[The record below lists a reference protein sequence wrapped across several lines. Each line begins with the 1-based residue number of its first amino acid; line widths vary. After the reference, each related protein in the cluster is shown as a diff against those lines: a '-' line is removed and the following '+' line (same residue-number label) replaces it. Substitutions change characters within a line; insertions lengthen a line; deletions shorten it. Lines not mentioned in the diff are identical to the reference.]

1 MLWAREGDRAVT
13 GTADPGDGL
22 HAIVLAAGASSRFGS
37 AKQLVR
43 VAGRPLLHTAVA
55 RAAEVA
61 GTAVIV
67 VLGARAAELT
77 PLLKHSQSSVVVNRD
92 WREGLASSIRTGVA
106 RLPASCTAALL
117 MLVDQ
122 AAVTA
127 EDLKRLVSAWR
138 RQPEYIAAAR
148 YGSTTGV
155 PAIFPRS
162 TFSEL
167 QSLRGDVGARVLLQR
182 NPDRI
187 VRVPIAS
194 AAIDI
199 DTPEDLLKLGSE
211 R

>member
-1 MLWAREGDRAVT
+1 MT
-13 GTADPGDGL
+13 GAADPGDGL

-43 VAGRPLLHTAVA
+43 VAGRPLLHAAVA

-61 GTAVIV
+61 GTAVTV

-77 PLLKHSQSSVVVNRD
+77 PLLKHSQSSIIINRD
-92 WREGLASSIRTGVA
+92 WREGMASSIRAGVA
-106 RLPASCTAALL
+106 RLPPSCTAVLL
-117 MLVDQ
+117 TLVDQ

-138 RQPEYIAAAR
+138 RQPEYIVAAR
-148 YGSTTGV
+148 YGTTTGV

-162 TFSEL
+162 TFPDL
-167 QSLRGDVGARVLLQR
+167 QSLRGDTGARALLQR
-182 NPDRI
+182 NPDRL
-187 VRVPIAS
+187 VRVPMAS
-194 AAIDI
+194 AAVDI
-199 DTPEDLLKLGSE
+199 DTPEDLLKLGFE

>member
-1 MLWAREGDRAVT
+1 MTVG
-13 GTADPGDGL
+13 ADPGEGL
-22 HAIVLAAGASSRFGS
+22 HAIVLAAGASTRFGS
-37 AKQLVR
+37 AKQLAR

-61 GTAVIV
+61 GSAVTI

-77 PLLKHSQSSVVVNRD
+77 PLLTHSQASVVINRE
-92 WREGLASSIRTGVA
+92 WREGMASSIRAGVA
-106 RLPASCTAALL
+106 RLPATCTAALL

-138 RQPEYIAAAR
+138 RQPEYIVAAR
-148 YGSTTGV
+148 YGMTTGV

-162 TFSEL
+162 AFSDL
-167 QSLRGDVGARVLLQR
+167 AALRGDVGARVLLQR
-182 NPDRI
+182 NPDRV
-187 VRVPIAS
+187 VRVPMPS

-199 DTPEDLLKLGSE
+199 DTPEDLLEMGPE

>member
-1 MLWAREGDRAVT
+1 VT
-13 GTADPGDGL
+13 EAADPGDGL

-61 GTAVIV
+61 GTAVSV

-77 PLLKHSQSSVVVNRD
+77 PLLKHSQSAVIINRD
-92 WREGLASSIRTGVA
+92 WREGLASSIRAGVA
-106 RLPASCTAALL
+106 RLPSSCTAVLL
-117 MLVDQ
+117 TLVDQ
-122 AAVTA
+122 PAVTA

-138 RQPEYIAAAR
+138 RQPDYIAAAR
-148 YGSTTGV
+148 YGATTGV

-162 TFSEL
+162 TFPDL
-167 QSLRGDVGARVLLQR
+167 QSLRGDTGARALLQR
-182 NPDRI
+182 NPDRV
-187 VRVPIAS
+187 VRVPMAS
-194 AAIDI
+194 AALDI
-199 DTPEDLLKLGSE
+199 DTPEDLLKLDFE

>member
-1 MLWAREGDRAVT
+1 M
-13 GTADPGDGL
+13 ADPGEGL

-43 VAGRPLLHTAVA
+43 VSGRPLLHSAVA

-61 GTAVIV
+61 GAAVMV
-67 VLGARAAELT
+67 VLGARAAELA
-77 PLLKHSQSSVVVNRD
+77 PLLKHSQSSVLINRD
-92 WREGLASSIRTGVA
+92 WREGMASSIRAGVV
-106 RLPASCTAALL
+106 RLPASCTAVLL

-122 AAVTA
+122 AAVTG

-138 RQPEYIAAAR
+138 RQPDYIAAAR
-148 YGSTTGV
+148 YGTTTGV

-162 TFSEL
+162 TFLDL

-182 NPDRI
+182 NPDRV
-187 VRVPIAS
+187 VRVPMAS

-199 DTPEDLLKLGSE
+199 DTPEDLLKLGFE

>member
-1 MLWAREGDRAVT
+1 VT
-13 GTADPGDGL
+13 GAADPGDGL

-61 GTAVIV
+61 GTAVSV
-67 VLGARAAELT
+67 VLGARAAELA
-77 PLLKHSQSSVVVNRD
+77 PLLKHSQSSVIINRD
-92 WREGLASSIRTGVA
+92 WREGMASSIRAGVA
-106 RLPASCTAALL
+106 RLPPSCTAALL

-148 YGSTTGV
+148 YGTTTGV

-162 TFSEL
+162 TFLDL
-167 QSLRGDVGARVLLQR
+167 QSLRGDVGARALLQR
-182 NPDRI
+182 NPDR
-187 VRVPIAS
+187 VMRVPMAS

-199 DTPEDLLKLGSE
+199 DTPEDLLKLGFE

>member
-1 MLWAREGDRAVT
+1 VT
-13 GTADPGDGL
+13 GIADPGDGL

-61 GTAVIV
+61 GAAVIV
-67 VLGARAAELT
+67 VLGARAAELA

-92 WREGLASSIRTGVA
+92 WREGLASSIRAGVA
-106 RLPASCTAALL
+106 RLPASCTAVLL
-117 MLVDQ
+117 TLVDQ
-122 AAVTA
+122 AAVTG
-127 EDLKRLVSAWR
+127 EDLRRLVNAWR

-148 YGSTTGV
+148 YGTTTGV

-162 TFSEL
+162 TFSDL
-167 QSLRGDVGARVLLQR
+167 QSLRGDVGARALLQR

-187 VRVPIAS
+187 VRVPMAS
-194 AAIDI
+194 AGIDI

>member
-1 MLWAREGDRAVT
+1 MT
-13 GTADPGDGL
+13 GAADPGDGL

-61 GTAVIV
+61 GTAVSV
-67 VLGARAAELT
+67 VLGARAAELA
-77 PLLKHSQSSVVVNRD
+77 PLLKHSQSSVLINRD
-92 WREGLASSIRTGVA
+92 WREGMASSIRTGVA
-106 RLPASCTAALL
+106 HLPPSCTAALL

-148 YGSTTGV
+148 YGTTTGV

-162 TFSEL
+162 TFADL

-182 NPDRI
+182 NPDRV
-187 VRVPIAS
+187 VRVPMAS

-199 DTPEDLLKLGSE
+199 DTPEDLLKLGFE

>member
-1 MLWAREGDRAVT
+1 VT
-13 GTADPGDGL
+13 EAADPGDGL

-61 GTAVIV
+61 GTAVSV

-77 PLLKHSQSSVVVNRD
+77 PLLKHSQSAVIINRD
-92 WREGLASSIRTGVA
+92 WREGLASSIRAGVA
-106 RLPASCTAALL
+106 RLPSSCTAVLL
-117 MLVDQ
+117 TLVDQ
-122 AAVTA
+122 PAVTA

-138 RQPEYIAAAR
+138 RQPDYIAAAR
-148 YGSTTGV
+148 YGATTGV

-162 TFSEL
+162 TFPDL
-167 QSLRGDVGARVLLQR
+167 QSLRGDTGARALLQR
-182 NPDRI
+182 NPDRV
-187 VRVPIAS
+187 VRVPMAS
-194 AAIDI
+194 AALDI
-199 DTPEDLLKLGSE
+199 DTPEDLLKLGFE

>member
-1 MLWAREGDRAVT
+1 VT
-13 GTADPGDGL
+13 GLADPGEGL

-43 VAGRPLLHTAVA
+43 VAGRPLLHSAVA

-61 GTAVIV
+61 GAAVTV
-67 VLGARAAELT
+67 VLGSRAAEFA
-77 PLLKHSQSSVVVNRD
+77 PLLKHSQSCVVINRD
-92 WREGLASSIRTGVA
+92 WREGMASSIRAGVA
-106 RLPASCTAALL
+106 RLPASCTAVLL

-122 AAVTA
+122 AAVTG

-138 RQPEYIAAAR
+138 RQPDYIAAAR
-148 YGSTTGV
+148 YGTTTGV

-162 TFSEL
+162 TFPDL

-182 NPDRI
+182 NPDR
-187 VRVPIAS
+187 VMRVPMAS

>member
-1 MLWAREGDRAVT
+1 VSAV
-13 GTADPGDGL
+13 ADPGDGL
-22 HAIVLAAGASSRFGS
+22 HAIVLAAGSSSRFGS

-67 VLGARAAELT
+67 VLGAHAAELT
-77 PLLKHSQSSVVVNRD
+77 PLLRHTQASVVINRD
-92 WREGLASSIRTGVA
+92 WREGMASSIRTGVA
-106 RLPASCTAALL
+106 RLPPSCTAALVL
-117 MLVDQ
+117 LVDQ

-148 YGSTTGV
+148 YGTTTGV

-162 TFSEL
+162 TFPDL
-167 QSLRGDVGARVLLQR
+167 QSLRGDVGARALLHR
-182 NPDRI
+182 NPDRVI
-187 VRVPIAS
+187 RVPMAS
-194 AAIDI
+194 AGLDI